1 MRTVLFA
8 VSLLLAGASLAGNK
22 PLMECD
28 EIAETRLDVGP
39 CLDDMLEQAE
49 QEHSEAVAATKKA
62 MVVLSDV
69 TGRLD
74 PVLSF
79 DGAQREFENYRALNC
94 AWYFE
99 QLSPGTDAG
108 DAQKACRIKLTRYRT
123 QELKDLLPDPSSED

>member
-28 EIAETRLDVGP
+28 EKAQTRLDVGP
-39 CLDDMLEQAE
+39 CLDHMLEQAQ
-49 QEHSEAVAATKKA
+49 QEHSEAVAATKKTMA
-62 MVVLSDV
+62 VLSDV

-99 QLSPGTDAG
+99 QLSPGTGAS